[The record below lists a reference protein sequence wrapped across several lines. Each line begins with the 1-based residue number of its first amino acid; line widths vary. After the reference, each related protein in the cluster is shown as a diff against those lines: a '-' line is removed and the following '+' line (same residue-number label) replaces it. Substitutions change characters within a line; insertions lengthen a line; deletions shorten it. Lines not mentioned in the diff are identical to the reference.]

1 LDTNVLANANA
12 NVCACVC
19 VCVAVCVC
27 VWSCVCVCVCVYC
40 RVCVCAGVCWP
51 RLLLETTEENHS
63 TTTGDGS
70 NFASKNTTPCGMRYR
85 RPPSPPVSMLT
96 MCFSWPSEFPV
107 FAELISQTPK
117 QPFSNIEPGGRGG
130 KMTLGSHSHCIL
142 LQALSP
148 CRCFYLRN

>member
-1 LDTNVLANANA
+1 M
-12 NVCACVC
+12 CGR
-19 VCVAVCVC
+19 
-27 VWSCVCVCVCVYC
+27 VCVCVCIA
-40 RVCVCAGVCWP
+40 VCVCAGVCWP

-117 QPFSNIEPGGRGG
+117 QPFSNIEHGGQGG
-130 KMTLGSHSHCIL
+130 KMTLGPHSHSSFYKHCRPAIVFICEINSINCSKL
-142 LQALSP
+142 FKVSANLCSES
-148 CRCFYLRN
+148 